1 MSNSTTI
8 TVKFKNND
16 ALNAAFASAF
26 LKGSDKPVFQRCGI
40 IPGELSVDQAGNVAQ
55 WLTTV
60 LPALLDGQDCAL
72 LEPEQAEAPLI
83 EMHTLEKG
91 FAVSFPF
98 ALKDNFRAAF
108 PSAKWNPY
116 TKHWVVGP
124 RSGKRLEQWIAA
136 TEGAAQAAAH
146 LDQVEYDQ
154 AGLAALE
161 TELAQVEAD
170 LKAKADE
177 IEALGKQ
184 KRTLAELRAALDASK
199 EALVHVEM
207 EAEAA
212 QAEVEAEKA
221 AIDALLEPI
230 VNRSALEAAIADMAR
245 HHQSVGAKAR
255 EAFDEA
261 QAIVIRERNK
271 LRAAGWYNEFIE
283 DVADANFN
291 RPDRDNVRSI
301 SKAKWYKM
309 RPYEQ
314 D

>member
-1 MSNSTTI
+1 M
-8 TVKFKNND
+8 KNM
-16 ALNAAFASAF
+16 
-26 LKGSDKPVFQRCGI
+26 K
-40 IPGELSVDQAGNVAQ
+40 
-55 WLTTV
+55 LTTEFKTRLGAAESVHDVIEAIEGARCFGRLDSIISALVGSRVEV
-60 LPALLDGQDCAL
+60 LRDVADKIVAGQIEAGAD
-72 LEPEQAEAPLI
+72 QAEAPLI
-83 EMHTLEKG
+83 EMRTLEKG

-108 PSAKWNPY
+108 PSAKWNPA

-136 TEGAAQAAAH
+136 TEGAAQAAAQ
-146 LDQVEYDQ
+146 LDQLEYDQ
-154 AGLAALE
+154 AALVDLE
-161 TELAQVEAD
+161 AELAQVEAD
-170 LKAKADE
+170 LKAKAAE

-221 AIDALLEPI
+221 AIDALLAPI
-230 VNRSALEAAIADMAR
+230 VNKEALESAVADMAR

-255 EAFDEA
+255 ECFDAA
-261 QAIVIRERNK
+261 QAVVIHARNQV
-271 LRAAGWYNEFIE
+271 RAAGWYNEFLE
-283 DVADANFN
+283 KVADANFN

>member
-1 MSNSTTI
+1 MKNMKLTTE
-8 TVKFKNND
+8 FKTRLGAAESVHDVIEAIEGANCFGRID
-16 ALNAAFASAF
+16 SIISALV
-26 LKGSDKPVFQRCGI
+26 GSRVEVLRDVADKIV
-40 IPGELSVDQAGNVAQ
+40 VDQIEAGAD
-55 WLTTV
+55 
-60 LPALLDGQDCAL
+60 P
-72 LEPEQAEAPLI
+72 AEAPLI
-83 EMHTLEKG
+83 EMRTLEKG

-98 ALKDNFRAAF
+98 ALKDNFRASF

-124 RSGKRLEQWIAA
+124 RSGKRLEQWIAGA
-136 TEGAAQAAAH
+136 QGAAEAAAQF
-146 LDQVEYDQ
+146 DQVEYDH
-154 AGLAALE
+154 AGRVELE
-161 TELAQVEAD
+161 TELAQLEAD
-170 LKAKADE
+170 LKAKTDE
-177 IEALGKQ
+177 IKTLGKQ

-283 DVADANFN
+283 EVADANFN

-301 SKAKWYKM
+301 SKTKWYKM
-309 RPYEQ
+309 RPHEQ